1 VKLNYSIVE
10 LVALLNA
17 ESTGACADASIN
29 QVHIDTRVMITGKR
43 ALFVCLDAKRK
54 GTAFIPHA
62 YALGCRAFLVP
73 ADFQPNFSF
82 NDACFIY
89 VENVLLA
96 LQKIAKMHRE
106 RFHIPVVG
114 ITGSFG
120 KTVVKEWLFHFLQNQ
135 FHVVRS
141 PKSYNSQIGVAL
153 SVLQIS
159 EEHDVAV
166 FEAGISQKDEMQTLE
181 RMIQPTIGLFT
192 GIGNAHNSGFAN
204 NQEKLQEKALLFSN
218 CETVISADF
227 DFKSSKN
234 IHWNTI
240 QTETIGNSMRIVVP
254 EFGVFETPFTHRHT
268 VENLCAVLM
277 LLKHIN
283 FPASLVQEGI
293 DSLPQIAMRMELLQ
307 GKGNN
312 LLINDAYAMEGME
325 EALSYLRELASGK
338 PKYLFLGLL
347 NNHYLNH
354 EALTESLNN
363 LSDVNVILVS
373 EYGDVPNTIAAAQAL
388 ELLQNISHS
397 VVLLKG
403 QHGSGIAKLLA
414 PLVERTHP
422 TVLEIN
428 RQALRN
434 NLTQFRKHIQT
445 DTKLMVMVKAAAYGV
460 GAREMAAF
468 LEREGV
474 DYLGVA
480 FPDEG
485 VNLRKAGVKLPIM
498 VMNSHQSAF
507 LDVIDNSLEPAI
519 FSLEVLDE
527 FTAELVR
534 LGINNYP
541 IHIKI
546 ETGMNRLGFRLEDL
560 DALCAYLSSQP
571 EVRVQSVYSHLAESG
586 NTDQTFTKKQLD
598 QFYQAYTKLQNAV
611 AYPVARHICNTD
623 GIINYPEAHMDMVR
637 LGIGLLGYAK
647 LPKLEHAVSL
657 STKISKVNRIA
668 AGESLGYD
676 RSFVAPHDMEIAV
689 LPIGY
694 ADGFRRLFGNG
705 RGFVF
710 INGHKCMVLGNVC
723 MDMCF
728 VDVTGLHLK
737 AGDDVELIGAHVTIY
752 DWANWSMT
760 IPYEIITSMSTR
772 LNRIWVD

>member
-1 VKLNYSIVE
+1 
-10 LVALLNA
+10 
-17 ESTGACADASIN
+17 
-29 QVHIDTRVMITGKR
+29 
-43 ALFVCLDAKRK
+43 
-54 GTAFIPHA
+54 
-62 YALGCRAFLVP
+62 
-73 ADFQPNFSF
+73 
-82 NDACFIY
+82 
-89 VENVLLA
+89 
-96 LQKIAKMHRE
+96 
-106 RFHIPVVG
+106 
-114 ITGSFG
+114 
-120 KTVVKEWLFHFLQNQ
+120 
-135 FHVVRS
+135 
-141 PKSYNSQIGVAL
+141 
-153 SVLQIS
+153 
-159 EEHDVAV
+159 
-166 FEAGISQKDEMQTLE
+166 
-181 RMIQPTIGLFT
+181 
-192 GIGNAHNSGFAN
+192 
-204 NQEKLQEKALLFSN
+204 
-218 CETVISADF
+218 
-227 DFKSSKN
+227 
-234 IHWNTI
+234 
-240 QTETIGNSMRIVVP
+240 
-254 EFGVFETPFTHRHT
+254 
-268 VENLCAVLM
+268 
-277 LLKHIN
+277 
-283 FPASLVQEGI
+283 
-293 DSLPQIAMRMELLQ
+293 MRMELLQ

-354 EALTESLNN
+354 EALTMSLNN

-647 LPKLEHAVSL
+647 LPELEHAVSL